1 MPLLRHF
8 VKLSLALALAATW
21 AGTAHAQTTP
31 ACQFALGFKTL
42 HDMDAADVGDCL
54 DSQIYVANGDAQQHT
69 SKGLL
74 VWRKADNWTAFTNGY
89 KTWINGPQ
97 GLVSRLNTDHFPW
110 EATPPPAPTPAP
122 APSPSPAPSVD
133 PASTLPI
140 NTGGACVKQVGAQ
153 VKHDLGNFYRI
164 DVQAL
169 DAKNA
174 PVAGATGSY
183 TADYTSGYWPLYDIT
198 DSKGAGWNVWQVIGA
213 KSPVTLVLT
222 VSSGGCVVTTTTSFQ
237 LAG

>member
-1 MPLLRHF
+1 MSLLHRAA
-8 VKLSLALALAATW
+8 KLSLALAMAATW

-31 ACQFALGFKTL
+31 SCQFGLGFKTL

-54 DSQIYVANGDAQQHT
+54 DSQVYVANGDAQQHT

-110 EATPPPAPTPAP
+110 EATPAPAP
-122 APSPSPAPSVD
+122 APSPSPAPTSD
-133 PASTLPI
+133 SANSLPI
-140 NTGGACVKQVGAQ
+140 NTGGPCVKQVGAQ
-153 VKHDLGNFYRI
+153 VKHDLGPFYRI

-174 PVAGATGSY
+174 PVPGAYGSY
-183 TADYTSGYWPLYDIT
+183 TTDYASGYWPLYDIT
-198 DSKGAGWNVWQVIGA
+198 DSKGTGWNVWQVIGA
-213 KSPVTLVLT
+213 KSPVNLVLS
-222 VSSGGCVVTTTTSFQ
+222 VSSGGCVATTTVSFP
-237 LAG
+237 LA